1 MPPNVDAALMQVT
14 SDVSGAATHVTSRAE
29 VTHAGCK
36 SVEQLSVE
44 WLVLQLIEEA
54 ADVFV
59 RYLVVARLAVVAS
72 LSVHGRWRVTRL
84 TRLQRA

>member
-1 MPPNVDAALMQVT
+1 MQVT
-14 SDVSGAATHVTSRAE
+14 SDVSRAATHVTSRPE

-59 RYLVVARLAVVAS
+59 RYLVVAGLAVVAS
-72 LSVHGRWRVTRL
+72 LSVHVRWRVSG
-84 TRLQRA
+84 